1 MRRSA
6 LAAAAVC
13 IGMTL
18 AATASARVWN
28 DSAGRVSFDAP
39 SSWTTDV
46 QRTTPDTIVLV
57 GNADQ
62 ECFVLAVP
70 NSGTNSASATRVRNS
85 TQNAIDNTAWE
96 GLANAVSPMFPN
108 RGARVTDKTVDTSG
122 FWPIQRANISG
133 AERPVMAALISRPG
147 MDISAFCW
155 SYGGPDATATYEAFF
170 RSLSHPNDATWQ
182 GEIEAAAT
190 PAPGPTP
197 APAQPQ

>member
-1 MRRSA
+1 MRKSA

-13 IGMTL
+13 IGMAL

-28 DSAGRVSFDAP
+28 DDAGRVSFDSP
-39 SSWTTDV
+39 SSWTVDV
-46 QRTTPDTIVLV
+46 QRTSPDTIVLV

-70 NSGTNSASATRVRNS
+70 NSGTSSASATRVRAGLQS
-85 TQNAIDNTAWE
+85 QIENAAWE
-96 GLANAVSPMFPN
+96 SLANAVSPMFPSRN
-108 RGARVTDKTVDTSG
+108 ARVTNKSVDTSG
-122 FWPIQRANISG
+122 FWPIQRAEITG
-133 AERPVMAALISRPG
+133 AERPVTAALISRPG

-170 RSLSHPNDATWQ
+170 RSLSHPNDAAWRA
-182 GEIEAAAT
+182 EIEAAAP
-190 PAPGPTP
+190 PAAP